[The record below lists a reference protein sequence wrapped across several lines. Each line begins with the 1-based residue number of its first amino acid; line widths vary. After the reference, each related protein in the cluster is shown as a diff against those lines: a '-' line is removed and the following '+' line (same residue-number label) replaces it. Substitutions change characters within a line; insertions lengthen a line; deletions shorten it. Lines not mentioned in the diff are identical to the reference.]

1 MAQDYDLI
9 MRIAACA
16 ATEAIS
22 LNPTAWADTHR
33 QRLVASP
40 GWAAAY
46 ESAVALENPAPG
58 EDETVITDGMILS
71 AVQEH
76 IALLAAV
83 EPPTY
88 VPIE

>member
-1 MAQDYDLI
+1 MAQDGGLI
-9 MRIAACA
+9 MRIGACV
-16 ATEAIS
+16 ATEGIS

-46 ESAVALENPAPG
+46 ESAIASENPAPG
-58 EDETVITDGMILS
+58 EDEAVITDGMILS

-76 IALLAAV
+76 IAVLAAV
-83 EPPTY
+83 EPPPFA
-88 VPIE
+88 PIE